1 METSRIVLYLGDAQ
15 EHFWYKVSQRG
26 RSGVVEEIDDA
37 NKERRVEN
45 ALVLFIS
52 TEKRDETSPGV
63 ETRVVAEIEKITTQ
77 LKVTTVVIN
86 PYAHLFGELSSLDF
100 ALKALKDIASIL
112 EAPGY
117 VVIRIPFG
125 WFNELEMRAKG
136 HPLSRIARM
145 IE

>member
-1 METSRIVLYLGDAQ
+1 MRFLSFHVDY
-15 EHFWYKVSQRG
+15 FWYKVSQRG
-26 RSGVVEEIDDA
+26 RSGVVEEIDNT

-52 TEKRDETSPGV
+52 TEKRDEANPGV

-86 PYAHLFGELSSLDF
+86 PYAHLFGELSSLDY
-100 ALKALKDIASIL
+100 ALKVLKDIASIL
-112 EAPGY
+112 EAKGY
-117 VVIRIPFG
+117 VVVRIPFG